1 MFHAGQRGRTIAGE
15 FFGDREARRGFGSS
29 FGNILKFAFELK
41 NMCAIFFGRKR
52 SEAKRPTERGRRSK
66 SAERGRGFKWRA
78 PTRSVGRRPFKPQ
91 TVLLHRRTP
100 VGSEW
105 IWRSQTRYRSDFKRT
120 WVRLGERGRRDRLG
134 ARRGESL
141 FSLIWIEISHKRFWE
156 LSVVN
161 FITDPKMNSVSGRR
175 VY

>member
-91 TVLLHRRTP
+91 TVLLPGGRPWVRS
-100 VGSEW
+100 GSGV
-105 IWRSQTRYRSDFKRT
+105 SQTR
-120 WVRLGERGRRDRLG
+120 
-134 ARRGESL
+134 
-141 FSLIWIEISHKRFWE
+141 
-156 LSVVN
+156 
-161 FITDPKMNSVSGRR
+161 
-175 VY
+175 